1 MKIYPDMEA
10 GMGRQGVFVFFT
22 VMSLL
27 GTLFVIFFLPETKG
41 KTLRE
46 IEDMFS
52 KKKKGKEEE
61 KTVNWK
67 EEREKMID
75 LKNPVYEQA

>member
-1 MKIYPDMEA
+1 
-10 GMGRQGVFVFFT
+10 
-22 VMSLL
+22 MSLL
-27 GTLFVIFFLPETKG
+27 GTLFVIFLLPETKG

-52 KKKKGKEEE
+52 KKKKKGKGKGEEE
-61 KTVNWK
+61 VVNWG

-75 LKNPVYEQA
+75 LKNPVSEQA